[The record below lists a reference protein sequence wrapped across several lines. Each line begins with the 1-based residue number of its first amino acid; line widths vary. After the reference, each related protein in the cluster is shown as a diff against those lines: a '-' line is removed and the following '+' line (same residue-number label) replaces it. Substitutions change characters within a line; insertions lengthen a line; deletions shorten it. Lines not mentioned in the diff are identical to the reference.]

1 MLEFKEYY
9 KGDFVYKEGDKSD
22 RLFIIKNGKFKKQ
35 EYIKVNYKRGILNY
49 KETWYGGN
57 KNFGEQIAKEFKRI
71 KY

>member
-49 KETWYGGN
+49 KET
-57 KNFGEQIAKEFKRI
+57 
-71 KY
+71 